1 MIKKIVFVCHGN
13 ICRSPMAEMIMKDIV
28 AREGAQDKF
37 IIESRALHTDAIGM
51 PIYGRAKATLE
62 EHGVP
67 IDGAKRATLLTRG
80 DYKKY
85 DFIIGMDDMN
95 SDDML
100 RLFGGDIERKVFL
113 LLDFTDNPR
122 DVADPWYTRDFEKT
136 YRDIV
141 EGAEAL
147 YKYIIG

>member
-1 MIKKIVFVCHGN
+1 
-13 ICRSPMAEMIMKDIV
+13 
-28 AREGAQDKF
+28 
-37 IIESRALHTDAIGM
+37 
-51 PIYGRAKATLE
+51 
-62 EHGVP
+62 
-67 IDGAKRATLLTRG
+67 
-80 DYKKY
+80 
-85 DFIIGMDDMN
+85 MN